1 MSEALDGIAIIGM
14 AGRFPRARDLQELWR
29 NLRDGVDCI
38 SDFADGELE
47 VPVPPEVLRD
57 PRFVKAR
64 GVLDGVDLFDAAF
77 FDVPPRQAELM
88 DPQHRLFL
96 ETAWQALE
104 DAGYDPQRFPG
115 SIGVFGGVTLSSY
128 FLRHL
133 QTNPDLLQALGS
145 YQVAL
150 GTDRD
155 YLTTLVSY
163 KLGLRGPSL
172 DVQTA
177 CSTSLV
183 ATVLACQSLLGYHCD
198 MALAG
203 GVSIKVPQKSGYL
216 YQPGGLDSSDGRC
229 RAFDARADGSVY
241 GSGVGVAVLKRLED
255 ALADGDAIHAVIL
268 GGAIN
273 NDGAAR
279 VGFTAPGVEGQAEVI
294 ANAQAL
300 AGVDPETIGYV
311 ECHGTGTALGDP
323 IEVAALTRAFRSGG
337 AKQRGFCAIGSVKTN
352 IGHCSAAAGIAGLL
366 KATLAL
372 GNRQIPPSLH
382 FEQPNPAIDFA
393 ASPFR
398 VSERLTDWE
407 ADGHPRRAGV
417 SSFGLGGTNA
427 HVVLEEAPELEASGP
442 SRPWQLVV
450 LSARSEAALESAT
463 DALATDLAAHPDW
476 PLADVAFTAQVGRRA
491 FPHRRVLVC
500 RDMEDARQA
509 LTGRDPRRLLDAVR
523 EPGKRP
529 VAFLFPGVGDHYP
542 GMARGLYDTEP
553 VFREHLDR
561 CCDLMSPRLGGDLR
575 EAIFE
580 GGREA
585 AGAGPDLKRLLGREP
600 RGQGK
605 LSRTLW
611 AQPAVFAVEMALA
624 RLWMEWGVK
633 PDALLGYSLGEYTA
647 ACLAGVL
654 PLEDAALLVAERAR
668 LLEGL
673 PAGAMLAVPLPEEEL
688 APRLAAAGLDLAAV
702 NTPGVCVAA
711 GPEEAVQELGDEL
724 AAEGVPCR
732 LLPVGHAFHSRWM
745 EPVAPALTRL
755 ARGLRLSPPKIPY
768 VSNVTG
774 TWITPAEATDPESW
788 ARHLCRP
795 VRFAAG
801 LATLWQDPARVLL
814 EVGPG
819 FGLSTLA
826 LQTADGECL
835 ALPSL
840 PNEHDPQPDPA
851 FLLTALGKLWLAGVE
866 VDWPGF
872 WKGERRR
879 RVRLPGYPFERQRFW
894 VEVGVPPRQET
905 AQEEA
910 ARLRA
915 RLRELEGLGAV
926 VGEAGSDRSVGSVG
940 SVGSS
945 APLAARHA
953 RPRLRNAWV
962 APRTAAESWLAGVFE
977 TLLGIQGVGA
987 HDSFFEL
994 GGHSLLA
1001 TQVLARLRDRFGAE
1015 LQLAAF
1021 FAEPTVAGL
1030 AGHVEAAGLARESGP
1045 PLVAAEWQPGEPVP
1059 LSFAQERL
1067 WFLDRLDGASPVYNL
1082 PGGLRLAGRLDVAA
1096 LAGALSEI
1104 TRRHAA
1110 LRTAFAEREGRPVQV
1125 IAPPAPSPLPLVDLS
1140 GLAAAEPEVR
1150 RLAIEEALRPFDLQ
1164 RGPVL
1169 RATLLRLAE
1178 TEHAVLFTLHH
1189 IAGDAWSIGVLTQE
1203 VAALYRAFAAG
1214 RPSPL
1219 PELPVQYADYA
1230 RWQRAWLQGEALE
1243 KRLAFWRET
1252 LAGIATLQLPA
1263 DRPRPP
1269 VQTFRGAAH
1278 ALTLAP
1284 VEPPAG
1290 TTLFMALLAGL
1301 TALLH
1306 RWADQDDVAVGSPV
1320 AGRPRVQLEPL
1331 IGFFVNTLVLRTDC
1345 GGDPSFATLLSRVRE
1360 TAVAAL
1366 SHQEIPFEKV
1376 VEELQPERDL
1386 SRTPLFQVLFTVQNT
1401 PAGALDLPG
1410 LTLSPLSTGG
1420 GPAARFDLT
1429 VAVAE
1434 APDGLFARFDY
1445 NVDLFEAATIARFAD
1460 QWAHAL
1466 SGTAAEPGLRLS
1478 EIPLLSAAEA
1488 AQVLREW
1495 SGGAPLGASTSVWG
1509 LFVAQAA
1516 RTPEA
1521 VALVFEGETWSY
1533 GELLAWSNQ
1542 LAHRLRGLGVG
1553 PEVRVGLALERS
1565 PEVIAAMLAVLAA
1578 GGAYVPLDPSYPA
1591 ERLAF
1596 MVSDSRPRVLLTG
1609 RAAPE
1614 LDREPLTVE
1623 RPADFVDPGPPETL
1637 PGSGPDSPVYVI
1649 YTSGSTGTPKGVT
1662 VCDRGLANFS
1672 LAMVATLGLG
1682 PGERFL
1688 QFASLSFDA
1697 SAVQIFPTL
1706 LSGAALVLHPDP
1718 ARLSVTELLHLCE
1731 RRSVTVL
1738 DLPAALWRQWV
1749 DEMSERARHG
1759 ERLPGGL
1766 HTFLTGGE
1774 SLSRGTLERWAS
1786 LLDRP
1791 ARFFSSY
1798 GPTEATITAA
1808 LFSLAGEEIAGF
1820 LAAGPGIGSPIGRPL
1835 PGVRAM
1841 LLDRRLRPVPVGVPG
1856 ELAIGGAGLAR
1867 GYLDRPDLTAERFVP
1882 DPLAEEP
1889 GARIY
1894 RTGDRARWR
1903 ADGSLEFLGRAD
1915 DQVKIRGFRVE
1926 LGEVEAAL
1934 ARHPA
1939 VRGAAVT
1946 VWGETDRRLAA
1957 YGVLSESG
1965 AATGSELRSWLRER
1979 LPEALVP
1986 SAVVLL
1992 DAFPTT
1998 PGGKVDR
2005 RALPRPE
2012 AMGEEDEAGGAPR
2025 HPLEETLAVVWAR
2038 LLGVERVGIHRSFF
2052 DLGGHSLLATQLVS
2066 RVREVL
2072 GVEVPLRDLFE
2083 APTVAGF
2090 TRRVEAALRERAG
2103 AGVPP
2108 LVPVPRDGELPLSF
2122 AQERLWFIDQLQPG
2136 NAVYNM
2142 PSAVRLSGPL
2152 APAAL
2157 AGALTAL
2164 VARHEVLRT
2173 SFPVT
2178 AGRPRQEIA
2187 PPSPFPLPVVD
2198 LSALPDPRQA
2208 AVRLAAAEARRPFDL
2223 ARGPL
2228 LRAGLARLGADDH
2241 LLLATMHHSV
2251 SDGWSM
2257 GIFVRELSALYGSA
2271 LHQGLA
2277 DEGAPPELPPLPVQY
2292 ADFAAWQR
2300 SWLTGEVLET
2310 QLAWWCRELGG
2321 ELPVLELPA
2330 DRPRPAMA
2338 AFRGGRR
2345 SVHVPGGVAAR
2356 LAALARSEEATLFM
2370 VLLAAFQTLLH
2381 RLSGQD
2387 DLTVGSPIAGRTRS
2401 ELEGLIGFFVN
2412 TLVLRA
2418 GLGGDPAFRAL
2429 IGQARATALGAYA
2442 HQDLPFEK
2450 LVEEVAPRRSLAH
2463 APLFQAMFGLQ
2474 NLPGGTVEM
2483 AQGLTLR
2490 PLEGAGT
2497 GTTRFDL
2504 TLLLGETPQGLS
2516 GHLEYDAGLFD
2527 AVTLQRWMACWQVLL
2542 AGIAADPEAR
2552 LSELPLLS
2560 EAERS
2565 QLAVEWNG
2573 TGESLIAEGG
2583 PATLH
2588 GLFLAQAR
2596 VQPDAVAVIAPDREL
2611 TYAELAR
2618 EAEGLAALLTRQ
2630 GLEPGGRV
2638 AVLLERSADAVVGL
2652 LAILVAGGTYVPLD
2666 PANPAERLVFQIS
2679 DAGAALLVTR
2689 AGLIAGLDLPAGVGT
2704 VLVEP
2709 GLACLPS
2716 PGEGEGGA
2724 GRGAGGEGLAYV
2736 IYTSG
2741 STGMPKGVMIEHR
2754 QAVNTLLDVN
2764 RRFAVGPCDRVF
2776 AISAL
2781 SFDLSVWDLFGTFA
2795 AGAAAVLPPPA
2806 PQPDPAAWAESLA
2819 RGGVTVWSSAPALLE
2834 LLADSGAPLPSTLR
2848 LVMLSG
2854 DWIPLSLPDRV
2865 RRRVPGARVVS
2876 LGGATEGSI
2885 WSILHPVGTLEPGW
2899 RSIPYGRPMAA
2910 QRFHALDRRGRLVPI
2925 GVAGEL
2931 CIGGAGVAVGYLGRP
2946 DLTAERFVPDPFGAA
2961 GVRLYRT
2968 GDLGRHRADGTL
2980 EILGRLDQQ
2989 VKIRGFR
2996 IELGEIETVLARCPG
3011 VREAVA
3017 AARGEG
3023 GAERRLVVYAVPEA
3037 GQALDPA
3044 ALRAWLAARLP
3055 EAMVPL
3061 HVVLLERLPLTANG
3075 KVDRRALPAPEAP
3088 VREVVAPRDAVEAR
3102 IAGLWR
3108 RFLNV
3113 PEVSVHDNFFA
3124 LGGHSLLATR
3134 LVAALREEM
3143 GVEVP
3148 VRDVFEHPVL
3158 ADLALAIAGRQA
3170 ERLDEAEL
3178 SRMFQDLEGLSDEE
3192 VERLLAGEATAGE
3205 RMNEGQDR

>member
-1 MSEALDGIAIIGM
+1 LDGIAIIGM
-14 AGRFPRARDLQELWR
+14 AGRFPRARDLQELWH
-29 NLRDGVDCI
+29 NLRDGIDCI

-77 FDVPPRQAELM
+77 FDIPPRQAELM

-104 DAGYDPQRFPG
+104 DAGYDPQRYPG

-337 AKQRGFCAIGSVKTN
+337 ARRRGFCAIGSVKTN

-372 GNRQIPPSLH
+372 RHRQIPPSLH
-382 FEQPNPAIDFA
+382 FEKPNPAIDFA

-398 VSERLTDWE
+398 VGDRLAGWE

-442 SRPWQLVV
+442 SRPWQLLV

-463 DALATDLAAHPDW
+463 DALAADLAAHPER
-476 PLADVAFTAQVGRRA
+476 PLADVAFTSQVGRRA

-500 RDMEDARQA
+500 RDTEDARQA
-509 LTGRDPRRLLDAVR
+509 LAGRDPRRLLDAVR

-553 VFREHLDR
+553 VFREHFDR
-561 CCDLMSPRLGGDLR
+561 CCELMAPRLGGDLR
-575 EAIFE
+575 AAVFE
-580 GGREA
+580 EERPVGD
-585 AGAGPDLKRLLGREP
+585 GPDLKRLLGREP
-600 RGQGK
+600 RGEGN

-611 AQPAVFAVEMALA
+611 AQPAVFAVEIALA
-624 RLWMEWGVK
+624 RLWMEWGVR

-673 PAGAMLAVPLPEEEL
+673 PAGAMLAVPLPEFDL
-688 APRLAAAGLDLAAV
+688 APLLAAAGLDLAAV

-711 GPEEAVQELGDEL
+711 GPEEAVHALRDEL

-745 EPVAPALTRL
+745 EPVAQALTHL

-788 ARHLCRP
+788 ARHLCQP

-826 LQTADGECL
+826 LQTADGERL

-851 FLLTALGKLWLAGVE
+851 FLLTALGKLWLAGVA
-866 VDWPGF
+866 VDWEGF

-894 VEVGVPPRQET
+894 IEAGQPPRQET

-915 RLRELEGLGAV
+915 RLRELEALGAA

-962 APRTAAESWLAGVFE
+962 APRTAAEAQIAGIFE

-1021 FAEPTVAGL
+1021 FAEPTVVGL

-1045 PLVAAEWQPGEPVP
+1045 LLVAVDWQPGEPVP

-1082 PGGLRLAGRLDVAA
+1082 PSALRLAGRLDVAA
-1096 LAGALSEI
+1096 LAGALTEI

-1125 IAPPAPSPLPLVDLS
+1125 IAPPVPFPLPLVDLS

-1178 TEHAVLFTLHH
+1178 AEHAVLFTLHH

-1243 KRLAFWRET
+1243 RRLAFWREA
-1252 LAGIATLQLPA
+1252 LAGAATLQLPA

-1278 ALTLAP
+1278 ALALAP

-1345 GGDPSFATLLSRVRE
+1345 GGDPPFATLLDRVRE

-1386 SRTPLFQVLFTVQNT
+1386 SRSPLFQVLFTLQNT
-1401 PAGALDLPG
+1401 PASALDLPG
-1410 LTLSPLSTGG
+1410 LTLAPLATGG
-1420 GPAARFDLT
+1420 EPSARFDLT

-1445 NVDLFEAATIARFAD
+1445 NVDLFEAATIARVAD
-1460 QWAHAL
+1460 QWARVL
-1466 SGTAAEPGLRLS
+1466 SVTAAEPGLRLS
-1478 EIPLLSAAEA
+1478 EIPLLSEAEA
-1488 AQVLREW
+1488 AQLLRDW
-1495 SGGAPLGASTSVWG
+1495 NGGAPLDTGVWD
-1509 LFVAQAA
+1509 LFAAQAA
-1516 RTPEA
+1516 RTPEET
-1521 VALVFEGETWSY
+1521 ALVFEGETFRY
-1533 GELLAWSNQ
+1533 RELLAWSNQ
-1542 LAHRLRGLGVG
+1542 LAHRLRSLGVG
-1553 PEVRVGLALERS
+1553 PEVRVGIALERS

-1578 GGAYVPLDPSYPA
+1578 GGAYVPLDPGYPR

-1596 MVSDSRPRVLLTG
+1596 MLEDSRPWVVLT
-1609 RAAPE
+1609 AE
-1614 LDREPLTVE
+1614 VEPALNRQQLAVE
-1623 RPADFVDPGPPETL
+1623 RPADFADPGPPETL

-1672 LAMVATLGLG
+1672 LAMVETLGLG

-1706 LSGAALVLHPDP
+1706 LSGAVLVLHPDP
-1718 ARLSVTELLHLCE
+1718 TRLSVTELLHVCE
-1731 RRSVTVL
+1731 RQGVTVL

-1749 DEMSERARHG
+1749 EEMGERVRRG
-1759 ERLPGGL
+1759 ERLPHGL

-1774 SLSRGTLERWAS
+1774 SLSRAALERW
-1786 LLDRP
+1786 LGLPDRP

-1798 GPTEATITAA
+1798 GPTEATITAT
-1808 LFSLAGEEIAGF
+1808 LFRLEDD
-1820 LAAGPGIGSPIGRPL
+1820 AGPGLGAPIGRPL
-1835 PGVRAM
+1835 PGVRVA
-1841 LLDRRLRPVPVGVPG
+1841 LLDRRLHPVPVGVPG
-1856 ELAIGGAGLAR
+1856 ELAIGGAGVAR
-1867 GYLDRPDLTAERFVP
+1867 GYLDRPDLTAERF
-1882 DPLAEEP
+1882 
-1889 GARIY
+1889 I
-1894 RTGDRARWR
+1894 
-1903 ADGSLEFLGRAD
+1903 
-1915 DQVKIRGFRVE
+1915 
-1926 LGEVEAAL
+1926 
-1934 ARHPA
+1934 
-1939 VRGAAVT
+1939 
-1946 VWGETDRRLAA
+1946 
-1957 YGVLSESG
+1957 
-1965 AATGSELRSWLRER
+1965 
-1979 LPEALVP
+1979 
-1986 SAVVLL
+1986 
-1992 DAFPTT
+1992 
-1998 PGGKVDR
+1998 
-2005 RALPRPE
+2005 
-2012 AMGEEDEAGGAPR
+2012 
-2025 HPLEETLAVVWAR
+2025 
-2038 LLGVERVGIHRSFF
+2038 
-2052 DLGGHSLLATQLVS
+2052 
-2066 RVREVL
+2066 
-2072 GVEVPLRDLFE
+2072 
-2083 APTVAGF
+2083 
-2090 TRRVEAALRERAG
+2090 
-2103 AGVPP
+2103 
-2108 LVPVPRDGELPLSF
+2108 
-2122 AQERLWFIDQLQPG
+2122 
-2136 NAVYNM
+2136 
-2142 PSAVRLSGPL
+2142 
-2152 APAAL
+2152 
-2157 AGALTAL
+2157 
-2164 VARHEVLRT
+2164 
-2173 SFPVT
+2173 
-2178 AGRPRQEIA
+2178 
-2187 PPSPFPLPVVD
+2187 
-2198 LSALPDPRQA
+2198 
-2208 AVRLAAAEARRPFDL
+2208 
-2223 ARGPL
+2223 
-2228 LRAGLARLGADDH
+2228 
-2241 LLLATMHHSV
+2241 
-2251 SDGWSM
+2251 
-2257 GIFVRELSALYGSA
+2257 
-2271 LHQGLA
+2271 
-2277 DEGAPPELPPLPVQY
+2277 
-2292 ADFAAWQR
+2292 
-2300 SWLTGEVLET
+2300 
-2310 QLAWWCRELGG
+2310 
-2321 ELPVLELPA
+2321 
-2330 DRPRPAMA
+2330 
-2338 AFRGGRR
+2338 
-2345 SVHVPGGVAAR
+2345 
-2356 LAALARSEEATLFM
+2356 
-2370 VLLAAFQTLLH
+2370 
-2381 RLSGQD
+2381 
-2387 DLTVGSPIAGRTRS
+2387 
-2401 ELEGLIGFFVN
+2401 
-2412 TLVLRA
+2412 
-2418 GLGGDPAFRAL
+2418 
-2429 IGQARATALGAYA
+2429 
-2442 HQDLPFEK
+2442 
-2450 LVEEVAPRRSLAH
+2450 
-2463 APLFQAMFGLQ
+2463 
-2474 NLPGGTVEM
+2474 
-2483 AQGLTLR
+2483 
-2490 PLEGAGT
+2490 
-2497 GTTRFDL
+2497 
-2504 TLLLGETPQGLS
+2504 
-2516 GHLEYDAGLFD
+2516 
-2527 AVTLQRWMACWQVLL
+2527 
-2542 AGIAADPEAR
+2542 
-2552 LSELPLLS
+2552 
-2560 EAERS
+2560 
-2565 QLAVEWNG
+2565 
-2573 TGESLIAEGG
+2573 
-2583 PATLH
+2583 
-2588 GLFLAQAR
+2588 
-2596 VQPDAVAVIAPDREL
+2596 
-2611 TYAELAR
+2611 
-2618 EAEGLAALLTRQ
+2618 
-2630 GLEPGGRV
+2630 
-2638 AVLLERSADAVVGL
+2638 
-2652 LAILVAGGTYVPLD
+2652 
-2666 PANPAERLVFQIS
+2666 
-2679 DAGAALLVTR
+2679 
-2689 AGLIAGLDLPAGVGT
+2689 
-2704 VLVEP
+2704 
-2709 GLACLPS
+2709 
-2716 PGEGEGGA
+2716 
-2724 GRGAGGEGLAYV
+2724 
-2736 IYTSG
+2736 
-2741 STGMPKGVMIEHR
+2741 
-2754 QAVNTLLDVN
+2754 
-2764 RRFAVGPCDRVF
+2764 
-2776 AISAL
+2776 
-2781 SFDLSVWDLFGTFA
+2781 
-2795 AGAAAVLPPPA
+2795 
-2806 PQPDPAAWAESLA
+2806 
-2819 RGGVTVWSSAPALLE
+2819 
-2834 LLADSGAPLPSTLR
+2834 
-2848 LVMLSG
+2848 
-2854 DWIPLSLPDRV
+2854 
-2865 RRRVPGARVVS
+2865 
-2876 LGGATEGSI
+2876 
-2885 WSILHPVGTLEPGW
+2885 
-2899 RSIPYGRPMAA
+2899 
-2910 QRFHALDRRGRLVPI
+2910 
-2925 GVAGEL
+2925 
-2931 CIGGAGVAVGYLGRP
+2931 
-2946 DLTAERFVPDPFGAA
+2946 PDPFGAGGAA
-2961 GVRLYRT
+2961 GGRLYRT
-2968 GDLGRHRADGTL
+2968 GDLVRLRLDGSL
-2980 EILGRLDQQ
+2980 EILGRMDGQ
-2989 VKIRGFR
+2989 VKIRGVR
-2996 IELGEIETVLARCPG
+2996 IELGEIEAVLARCPG

-3017 AARGEG
+3017 VVRGEG
-3023 GAERRLVVYAVPEA
+3023 IEERRLVVYAVPEA
-3037 GQALDPA
+3037 GQTPEA
-3044 ALRAWLAARLP
+3044 ADLRAWLAARLP
-3055 EAMVPL
+3055 GAMVPPQ
-3061 HVVLLERLPLTANG
+3061 VVLLESLPLTASG
-3075 KVDRRALPAPEAP
+3075 KVDRRALPEPQAP
-3088 VREVVAPRDAVEAR
+3088 VREMVAPRDAVEERLAEV
-3102 IAGLWR
+3102 WR
-3108 RFLNV
+3108 RLLNV
-3113 PEVSVHDNFFA
+3113 PAVSVHDSFFA

-3134 LVAALREEM
+3134 LVAAVREEM
-3143 GVEVP
+3143 ETEIP
-3148 VRDVFEHPVL
+3148 LRDVFEHPVL
-3158 ADLALAIAGRQA
+3158 ADLALAVARRQA
-3170 ERLDEAEL
+3170 ESLDEAEL

-3192 VERLLAGEATAGE
+3192 VERLLADEAAEE
-3205 RMNEGQDR
+3205 RINEGQDR